1 MADYER
7 YGDYNDIEE
16 DELGQKRPILR
27 LVKILVSLTLFL
39 FCGFLVFRMLVAEYY
54 PREMRKLTMTP
65 GLTAYS
71 ETHDLDPEKLKIRVP
86 YDDNVRASFIA
97 DNLVIER
104 QAGAVQFTL
113 RLSRD
118 TMARLSETTGTDVGR
133 EPDETFFVVTLY
145 DDLGNRYE
153 KTDEF
158 GRTYLWYRAVKYCF
172 LIFAIFMIAWMFS
185 GGNLVIPF
193 FTFVMAAMASFI
205 LWEPVNEPGENAPA
219 QQPPP
224 ASFGRDPQ

>member
-65 GLTAYS
+65 VLTAYS

-172 LIFAIFMIAWMFS
+172 DGVDFAGVSWIRADVYLASDPDAAEPYASIPVLDLS
-185 GGNLVIPF
+185 GGE
-193 FTFVMAAMASFI
+193 AA
-205 LWEPVNEPGENAPA
+205 EN
-219 QQPPP
+219 
-224 ASFGRDPQ
+224 

>member
-7 YGDYNDIEE
+7 YGDYNDVDDGES
-16 DELGQKRPILR
+16 GRKHPILR
-27 LVKILVSLTLFL
+27 LLKILVSVTLFL
-39 FCGFLVFRMLVAEYY
+39 FCGFLVFRLLVAEYY
-54 PREMRKLTMTP
+54 PRDLRKPTMTP
-65 GLTAYS
+65 ALTAYA
-71 ETHDLDPEKLKIRVP
+71 ETHDLTLEKMKIRVP

-104 QAGAVQFTL
+104 EAGAVQFTL

-118 TMARLSETTGTDVGR
+118 TMARLSETLGEDVGR
-133 EPDETFFVVTLY
+133 KPDETYFVVTLY

-172 LIFAIFMIAWMFS
+172 DGVDFAGVSWIRADVYLVSDPDAAEPYASIPVLDFS
-185 GGNLVIPF
+185 GGE
-193 FTFVMAAMASFI
+193 AA
-205 LWEPVNEPGENAPA
+205 EN
-219 QQPPP
+219 
-224 ASFGRDPQ
+224 